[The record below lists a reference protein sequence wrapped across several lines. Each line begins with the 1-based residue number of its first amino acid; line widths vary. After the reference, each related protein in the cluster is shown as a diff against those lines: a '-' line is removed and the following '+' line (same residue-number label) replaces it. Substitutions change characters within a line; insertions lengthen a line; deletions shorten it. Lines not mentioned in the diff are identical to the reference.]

1 MCLTTAKS
9 EPGKGVGYFTKG
21 TEELRPRSQR
31 AGVSR
36 GLQAGGRAVRPRA
49 GTGQLET

>member
-9 EPGKGVGYFTKG
+9 EPGKGAGYLTKG

-31 AGVSR
+31 AGVFQGPAGWREGSEAQSR
-36 GLQAGGRAVRPRA
+36 DRSA
-49 GTGQLET
+49 